1 MKLRIGQGYDI
12 HQLVEGRNLMLGGI
26 KIDSAKGSL
35 GHSDGDALLH
45 AIIDALLGAAA
56 LGDIGKHFPPS
67 DNRYKDIESL
77 KLLGETHSLLKSQGY
92 EIINIDTTIILEKPK
107 LRPHIEPIRRS
118 IADNLGLAL
127 DAVSVKAKTNEKQDA
142 AGHEQAVVCQA
153 VVLICQGAMPAS
165 KD

>member
-1 MKLRIGQGYDI
+1 
-12 HQLVEGRNLMLGGI
+12 MLGGL

-56 LGDIGKHFPPS
+56 LGDIGTHFPPG
-67 DNRYKDIESL
+67 DDRYKNIESL
-77 KLLGETHSLLKSQGY
+77 KLLAETHRLLGSHGY
-92 EIINIDTTIILEKPK
+92 EIINIDSTIILEKPK
-107 LRPHIEPIRRS
+107 LRPHIDSIRRS
-118 IADNLGLAL
+118 IAENLGLSL

-142 AGHEQAVVCQA
+142 AGQEKAVVCQA
-153 VVLICQGAMPAS
+153 VVLIGQGAMPAS